1 MSEASMTED
10 KRSMQQ
16 FAGVAGNRHYNDLD
30 GFRAIAAIAIV
41 VMHVHVRGEYV
52 HTSTWLSTAVEP
64 LGTFVTLFFIISGFG
79 MCCGYYDRVKNG
91 SMDIERFYS
100 RRIAK
105 ILPFF
110 ALLVCIDVVAE
121 GFSPNAL
128 WDLLFGIVMST
139 MMIPWAVTIIPQYE
153 MFTNWGLQDTYT
165 SLVLPGMISAFGIF
179 LFRQSISGISDELIE
194 AAKLDGASET
204 RIFHSII
211 LPMSHNTIAALAIF
225 TFLWNW
231 EDYLWPF
238 LMITD
243 EHKQLLAV
251 GLKAFNGQ
259 YGTDYGGLFA
269 ATSLAIVPVIIV
281 YMIFQK
287 QFIAGIAT
295 GSGK

>member
-1 MSEASMTED
+1 MKSRKIGGIILTILL
-10 KRSMQQ
+10 
-16 FAGVAGNRHYNDLD
+16 F
-30 GFRAIAAIAIV
+30 IAAIITIVPFVWMFISSFAPNSEIVKVTGGLFPKPSTIDNYVSIQEKFNFLRLFANSLIVAVLKTGIAIYTSAV
-41 VMHVHVRGEYV
+41 LGYVFSKMRFRG
-52 HTSTWLSTAVEP
+52 
-64 LGTFVTLFFIISGFG
+64 
-79 MCCGYYDRVKNG
+79 RN
-91 SMDIERFYS
+91 
-100 RRIAK
+100 
-105 ILPFF
+105 
-110 ALLVCIDVVAE
+110 
-121 GFSPNAL
+121 
-128 WDLLFGIVMST
+128 LLFGIVMS
-139 MMIPWAVTIIPQYE
+139 
-153 MFTNWGLQDTYT
+153 
-165 SLVLPGMISAFGIF
+165 VLPGMISAFGIF

-243 EHKQLLAV
+243 ENKQLLAV

>member
-1 MSEASMTED
+1 MKSRKLGGIILTILL
-10 KRSMQQ
+10 
-16 FAGVAGNRHYNDLD
+16 F
-30 GFRAIAAIAIV
+30 IAAIITIV
-41 VMHVHVRGEYV
+41 PFVWMFISSFAPNSEIVKVTGGLFPKPSTIDNYVSIQEKFNFLRLFANSRFRG
-52 HTSTWLSTAVEP
+52 
-64 LGTFVTLFFIISGFG
+64 
-79 MCCGYYDRVKNG
+79 RN
-91 SMDIERFYS
+91 
-100 RRIAK
+100 
-105 ILPFF
+105 
-110 ALLVCIDVVAE
+110 
-121 GFSPNAL
+121 
-128 WDLLFGIVMST
+128 LLFGIVMST

-243 EHKQLLAV
+243 ENKQLLAV

>member
-1 MSEASMTED
+1 MKNRRIGGIILTALLFAVALITIVPFIWMFISSFAPNSEIVKVTGGLFPKPSALANYVSIQE
-10 KRSMQQ
+10 KFNFLRLFINSLV
-16 FAGVAGNRHYNDLD
+16 VAGLKTGIAVYTSAVLGYVFSKMR
-30 GFRAIAAIAIV
+30 FRG
-41 VMHVHVRGEYV
+41 R
-52 HTSTWLSTAVEP
+52 
-64 LGTFVTLFFIISGFG
+64 
-79 MCCGYYDRVKNG
+79 N
-91 SMDIERFYS
+91 
-100 RRIAK
+100 
-105 ILPFF
+105 
-110 ALLVCIDVVAE
+110 
-121 GFSPNAL
+121 
-128 WDLLFGIVMST
+128 LLFGVVMST

-179 LFRQSISGISDELIE
+179 LFRQTRRCFRNQNLPQHHPADEPQYHRSIGDI
-194 AAKLDGASET
+194 
-204 RIFHSII
+204 
-211 LPMSHNTIAALAIF
+211 

-243 EHKQLLAV
+243 EKKQLLAV

>member
-1 MSEASMTED
+1 MKTKQKIVSFILTALLFLAALITIIPFIWMLISSFAPNSEIVKVTGGLFPTPSTFDNYVSIQE
-10 KRSMQQ
+10 KFNFLRL
-16 FAGVAGNRHYNDLD
+16 FANSLGVA
-30 GFRAIAAIAIV
+30 AAKTVIAI
-41 VMHVHVRGEYV
+41 Y
-52 HTSTWLSTAVEP
+52 TS
-64 LGTFVTLFFIISGFG
+64 
-79 MCCGYYDRVKNG
+79 
-91 SMDIERFYS
+91 
-100 RRIAK
+100 
-105 ILPFF
+105 
-110 ALLVCIDVVAE
+110 ALLGYV
-121 GFSPNAL
+121 FSKMHFRGRN
-128 WDLLFGIVMST
+128 LLFGIVMST

-153 MFTNWGLQDTYT
+153 MFTNWGLQDTYS
-165 SLVLPGMISAFGIF
+165 SLVIPGIISAFGIF

-194 AAKLDGASET
+194 AAKLDGASEA

-243 EHKQLLAV
+243 ENKQLLAV
-251 GLKAFNGQ
+251 GLKMFNGQ

>member
-1 MSEASMTED
+1 MKSRKIGGIILTILL
-10 KRSMQQ
+10 
-16 FAGVAGNRHYNDLD
+16 F
-30 GFRAIAAIAIV
+30 IAAIITIVPFVWMFISSFAPNSEIVKVTGGLFPKPSTIDNYVSIQEKFNFLRLFANSLIVAVLKTGIAIYTSAV
-41 VMHVHVRGEYV
+41 LGYVFSKMRFRG
-52 HTSTWLSTAVEP
+52 
-64 LGTFVTLFFIISGFG
+64 
-79 MCCGYYDRVKNG
+79 RN
-91 SMDIERFYS
+91 
-100 RRIAK
+100 
-105 ILPFF
+105 
-110 ALLVCIDVVAE
+110 
-121 GFSPNAL
+121 
-128 WDLLFGIVMST
+128 LLFGIVMST
-139 MMIPWAVTIIPQYE
+139 MMI
-153 MFTNWGLQDTYT
+153 
-165 SLVLPGMISAFGIF
+165 PGMISAFGIF

>member
-1 MSEASMTED
+1 MNKKRNIVGWILTALLFVVAFITVVPFIWMLISSFAPNSEIVKVTGGLFPTPSSVENYVNIQE
-10 KRSMQQ
+10 KFNFLRL
-16 FAGVAGNRHYNDLD
+16 FANSLFVAGLKTV
-30 GFRAIAAIAIV
+30 IAIYTRAV
-41 VMHVHVRGEYV
+41 LGFVFSKMHFRG
-52 HTSTWLSTAVEP
+52 
-64 LGTFVTLFFIISGFG
+64 
-79 MCCGYYDRVKNG
+79 R
-91 SMDIERFYS
+91 
-100 RRIAK
+100 
-105 ILPFF
+105 
-110 ALLVCIDVVAE
+110 
-121 GFSPNAL
+121 
-128 WDLLFGIVMST
+128 DLLFGVVMST

-153 MFTNWGLQDTYT
+153 MFTNWGLQDTYS
-165 SLVLPGMISAFGIF
+165 SLVIPGLISAFGIF

-194 AAKLDGASET
+194 AAKLDGASDT

-238 LMITD
+238 LMVTD
-243 EHKQLLAV
+243 ENKQLLAV

-269 ATSLAIVPVIIV
+269 ATSLAIVPVIVV

>member
-1 MSEASMTED
+1 M
-10 KRSMQQ
+10 K
-16 FAGVAGNRHYNDLD
+16 N
-30 GFRAIAAIAIV
+30 
-41 VMHVHVRGEYV
+41 
-52 HTSTWLSTAVEP
+52 P
-64 LGTFVTLFFIISGFG
+64 LMWRRVGSIILTVFLFIIAVITIVPFLWMFISSFAPNSEIVKINGGLFPTPTTIENYINIQENFNFFRLFG
-79 MCCGYYDRVKNG
+79 NSVFVATVKTVIIIYT
-91 SMDIERFYS
+91 S
-100 RRIAK
+100 
-105 ILPFF
+105 
-110 ALLVCIDVVAE
+110 ALL
-121 GFSPNAL
+121 GFVFSKMRFFGR
-128 WDLLFGIVMST
+128 DILFGVVMST

-153 MFTNWGLQDTYT
+153 MMVNFGWLDTYKALIIPG
-165 SLVLPGMISAFGIF
+165 LVSGFGIF

-194 AAKLDGASET
+194 AARLDGASDT
-204 RIFHSII
+204 RIFHSLI
-211 LPMSHNTIAALAIF
+211 LPLSHNTIAALAIF

-243 EHKQLLAV
+243 DTKQLLAV

-295 GSGK
+295 GSSK

>member
-1 MSEASMTED
+1 MKKKHNIAGIILTIFLFVIAFITIVPFIWMLISSFAPNSEIVKVTGGLFPAPTTVENYINIQE
-10 KRSMQQ
+10 KFNFLRL
-16 FAGVAGNRHYNDLD
+16 FANSLFVATVKTV
-30 GFRAIAAIAIV
+30 IAIYTSAV
-41 VMHVHVRGEYV
+41 LGFVFSKMRFRG
-52 HTSTWLSTAVEP
+52 
-64 LGTFVTLFFIISGFG
+64 
-79 MCCGYYDRVKNG
+79 RN
-91 SMDIERFYS
+91 
-100 RRIAK
+100 
-105 ILPFF
+105 
-110 ALLVCIDVVAE
+110 
-121 GFSPNAL
+121 
-128 WDLLFGIVMST
+128 LLFGIVMST

-153 MFTNWGLQDTYT
+153 MFTNWGLQDTYS
-165 SLVLPGMISAFGIF
+165 SLVLPGLISAFGIF
-179 LFRQSISGISDELIE
+179 LFRQSIGGISDELIE
-194 AAKLDGASET
+194 AAKLDGASDAK
-204 RIFHSII
+204 IFHSII

-243 EHKQLLAV
+243 ENKQLLAV

-269 ATSLAIVPVIIV
+269 ATSLAIIPVIIV